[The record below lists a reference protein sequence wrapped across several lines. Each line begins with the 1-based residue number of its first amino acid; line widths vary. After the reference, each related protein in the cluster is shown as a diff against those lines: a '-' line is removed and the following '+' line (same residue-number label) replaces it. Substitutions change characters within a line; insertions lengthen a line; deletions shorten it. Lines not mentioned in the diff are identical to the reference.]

1 VSKKNKKKNAKY
13 LTKTFAVGDFWNKFR
28 GNIGIQSAPTT
39 VSKNWNILEVFVA
52 SKRRK
57 HQTYLL

>member
-1 VSKKNKKKNAKY
+1 